1 MMAKRPSRGR
11 EVDVADEITSVG
23 ELAKAVRVLSQT
35 NTLSATASTAL
46 RDRTIWFRGQLE
58 GLPLLPTIYRKGGN
72 SKFEREL
79 IRDLK
84 LTAVRLLDKP
94 PKNEWEWL
102 FIARHHGFVSRLL
115 DWSESPLIA
124 LYFALREK
132 NQPPVDCILWAL
144 DPYQL
149 NQIALNEGKET
160 PTMTRVVSVPVAGH
174 PLTKKYLLPAAEED
188 EDLHRKADAW
198 LPKYPIAIRA
208 PQLTPR
214 SVAQRGVFTIHGHE
228 KIALESLDGTIGSK
242 GAPAL
247 QKLVVPSAARR
258 NFLRDLHALGI
269 TESVLFPDLEGL
281 IRNLHRIYSPY
292 NKDSEKIRP

>member
-1 MMAKRPSRGR
+1 VPIKGR
-11 EVDVADEITSVG
+11 EVEVVDTITSIG
-23 ELAKAVRVLSQT
+23 ELAKTVRAIMSQVSP
-35 NTLSATASTAL
+35 LSATASTVL
-46 RDRTIWFRGQLE
+46 RERTIWFRGQLE
-58 GLPLLPTIYRKGGN
+58 GRSLLPTIYRSGAG

-102 FIARHHGFVSRLL
+102 FIARHHGFMSRLL

-124 LYFALREK
+124 LYFALRDKKE
-132 NQPPVDCILWAL
+132 PSADCILWTL
-144 DPYQL
+144 DPYRL
-149 NQIALNEGKET
+149 NQLALNAGKEASANKN
-160 PTMTRVVSVPVAGH
+160 VVSIPVAGH
-174 PLTKKYLLPAAEED
+174 PLTKNYLLPSAEED
-188 EDLHRKADAW
+188 ENLLRKPEDW

-228 KIALESLDGTIGSK
+228 KVALESIDETIGSQ

-247 QKLVVPSAARR
+247 QKLVVPAATRR
-258 NFLRDLHALGI
+258 NFLRDFHALGI

-281 IRNLHRIYSPY
+281 IRNLHQMYSSS
-292 NKDSEKIRP
+292 NNES

>member
-1 MMAKRPSRGR
+1 MAKCPSTGR
-11 EVDVADEITSVG
+11 EVGVTNEITSIG
-23 ELAKAVRVLSQT
+23 ELAKAVRAVISQT
-35 NTLSATASTAL
+35 NALSATASTVL
-46 RDRTIWFRGQLE
+46 RDRTIWFRGQLD
-58 GLPLLPTIYRKGGN
+58 GLPLLPTIYRKGGG
-72 SKFEREL
+72 SRFEREL

-124 LYFALREK
+124 LYFALRER
-132 NQPPVDCILWAL
+132 NDPPADCILWAL

-149 NQIALNEGKET
+149 NEFALNEGGEALTQK
-160 PTMTRVVSVPVAGH
+160 RVVSIPVAGH

-188 EDLHRKADAW
+188 ENLHRKPEDW

-228 KIALESLDGTIGSK
+228 KIALESIDEVIGSK
-242 GAPAL
+242 GTPVL

-281 IRNLHRIYSPY
+281 IRNLHQIYSPS
-292 NKDSEKIRP
+292 NKESEKVGR

>member
-1 MMAKRPSRGR
+1 
-11 EVDVADEITSVG
+11 
-23 ELAKAVRVLSQT
+23 
-35 NTLSATASTAL
+35 
-46 RDRTIWFRGQLE
+46 
-58 GLPLLPTIYRKGGN
+58 LPTIYRKEGG

-132 NQPPVDCILWAL
+132 TDPPVDCVLWAL

-149 NQIALNEGKET
+149 NQFALNEGKE
-160 PTMTRVVSVPVAGH
+160 PTTKKRVVSVPVAGH
-174 PLTKKYLLPAAEED
+174 PSTQKYLLPAADED
-188 EDLHRKADAW
+188 ENLHRKPDDW

-228 KIALESLDGTIGSK
+228 KIAFENIDEIIGSK
-242 GAPAL
+242 GVPAL
-247 QKLVVPSAARR
+247 QKLVVPAAARR
-258 NFLRDLHALGI
+258 NLLRDFHALGI

-281 IRNLHRIYSPY
+281 IRNLHQLYSPS
-292 NKDSEKIRP
+292 NKESEKIRPE

>member
-1 MMAKRPSRGR
+1 MIAKRPSRR
-11 EVDVADEITSVG
+11 KEVDVVDEITSVG
-23 ELAKAVRVLSQT
+23 ELAKAVRVLSHT
-35 NTLSATASTAL
+35 NTLSATTSTVL

-58 GLPLLPTIYRKGGN
+58 GLPLLPTIYRKEG
-72 SKFEREL
+72 SSRFEREL

-102 FIARHHGFVSRLL
+102 FIARHHGFMSRLL
-115 DWSESPLIA
+115 DWSESPLVA

-132 NQPPVDCILWAL
+132 DEPPVDCILWAL

-149 NQIALNEGKET
+149 NHFALNESKQAST
-160 PTMTRVVSVPVAGH
+160 KKRVASIPVAGH
-174 PLTKKYLLPAAEED
+174 PSTKKYLLPGAEED
-188 EDLHRKADAW
+188 EDLLRKPDDW
-198 LPKYPIAIRA
+198 LPKYPVAIRA

-228 KIALESLDGTIGSK
+228 KIALESMDEIIGSK

-247 QKLVVPSAARR
+247 QKLVVPSGARR
-258 NFLRDLHALGI
+258 NFLRDFHALGI
-269 TESVLFPDLEGL
+269 TESVLFPDLEGT
-281 IRNLHRIYSPY
+281 IRNLHRIYSQPE
-292 NKDSEKIRP
+292 NVILAR